1 MKSNGDDFR
10 LASAWPWQLSFLA
23 LTAGAL
29 AIRTPANVGIYLL
42 LLCVAWNLLFFLWAR
57 AERSGML
64 RQIITF
70 SMLLSLFQVF
80 PDWVLSR
87 ILGVLVFPPDG
98 LFKWDTVSGYMA
110 LLWAIPASTILVTYC
125 FVKANTNGKIGFAAA
140 LAVGALLF
148 IGSEELVWMLP
159 SWYAVNVV
167 MWGHVARYIIVPEII
182 LTVLIILVFERVREK
197 SLAYYVLSA
206 MAVSATY
213 TAAAVTFYYIAG

>member
-1 MKSNGDDFR
+1 
-10 LASAWPWQLSFLA
+10 
-23 LTAGAL
+23 
-29 AIRTPANVGIYLL
+29 
-42 LLCVAWNLLFFLWAR
+42 
-57 AERSGML
+57 
-64 RQIITF
+64 
-70 SMLLSLFQVF
+70 
-80 PDWVLSR
+80 
-87 ILGVLVFPPDG
+87 VLVFPPDG

-213 TAAAVTFYYIAG
+213 TASAVTFYYIAG